1 MLRQR
6 MHSSESEGGDPP
18 LKRIFTIKLSLLSLL
33 GIGSAS
39 LVAVVWIFALGIIV
53 GRGYA
58 PEDKVPV
65 LGKLMPDTTE
75 KSDEDNSEIIK
86 PEDLTFMSE
95 LKTQPTLS
103 TEPSASGKDAPQA
116 ATQTPTR
123 PTAPAASAPTAASAG
138 AQAQV
143 ESKAS
148 TERYNY
154 VFQVIAY
161 KKSEQA
167 DAFREKLE
175 QEGLRT
181 RLNIERD
188 KQGKARFY
196 RVQVLLLGTEQ
207 DAENV
212 KDTLVRNGIKDPFL
226 FSRKPAGR

>member
-6 MHSSESEGGDPP
+6 MRSSDSEGGDPP
-18 LKRIFTIKLSLLSLL
+18 LKRILTFKLSILSLL

-39 LVAVVWIFALGIIV
+39 LIAVVWIFALGIIV

-65 LGKLMPDTTE
+65 LGKLMPDATE
-75 KSDEDNSEIIK
+75 KSDEENSEIFK
-86 PEDLTFMSE
+86 PEDLTFMSD

-103 TEPSASGKDAPQA
+103 TEAPASGKDAPQTA
-116 ATQTPTR
+116 AQPPAR
-123 PTAPAASAPTAASAG
+123 APAATAPAGTSAAA
-138 AQAQV
+138 QPPV
-143 ESKAS
+143 EAKAS

-161 KKSEQA
+161 KKPEQA

-188 KQGKARFY
+188 KQGKVRFY
-196 RVQVLLLGTEQ
+196 RVQVLLLGTDQ

-212 KDTLVRNGIKDPFL
+212 KDVLARNGIKDPFL
-226 FSRKPAGR
+226 SSRKPAGR